1 MIFKGAGLLIYYV
14 NKDKSID
21 VFLGI
26 RNINPFKGYW
36 SIMGGKSNYRE
47 SSIKTA
53 KREFSE
59 EVLFTKKFLK
69 NKRFLTCH
77 TNLSN
82 SLVFGPFFQFD
93 TIFARSSIK
102 FNRSDIRFIREFF
115 MVRWM
120 PLEIALKINYLHP
133 GLKNSLKKLEKYSKE
148 RV

>member
-1 MIFKGAGLLIYYV
+1 MIFRGAGLLVYYV

-26 RNINPFKGYW
+26 RCINPFRGYW
-36 SIMGGKSNYRE
+36 SIMGGKSNHWE

-59 EVLFTKKFLK
+59 EIVFTKKFLK
-69 NKRFLTCH
+69 NKRFITCH

-82 SLVFGPFFQFD
+82 SLVLGPFFQFD

-102 FNRSDIRFIREFF
+102 FNRSDIRFIREFY
-115 MVRWM
+115 MAKWM
-120 PLEIALKINYLHP
+120 PLEIALKLNYLHI
-133 GLKNSLKKLEKYSKE
+133 GLKNSLKKLEKYTKE
-148 RV
+148 KV